1 MHSELHLFN
10 VSHDD
15 LYRGTLR
22 SLCQQRSR
30 VQVGCGLVLCRSGA
44 LSVGLVL
51 VAGMSLELHG
61 MLLLRLLLLGLLL
74 LLRLVQGAKRVL
86 LLGTGHGG

>member
-1 MHSELHLFN
+1 MVSELHLFN

-15 LYRGTLR
+15 LYRGSLR
-22 SLCQQRSR
+22 GLCQQGSR
-30 VQVGCGLVLCRSGA
+30 VQVDGRLVLCRTGA

-61 MLLLRLLLLGLLL
+61 VLLLRLLLLGLLL
-74 LLRLVQGAKRVL
+74 LRLVQGAERVL
-86 LLGTGHGG
+86 LLGTGHGGR